1 MLALDG
7 YRDLERIGHGGLGDV
22 YRATRTSTGGT
33 VAIKVLRD
41 VSDESVAWNRTRREL
56 TALVSLGGHA
66 HVVQLV
72 ELLERTPGL
81 VMEYAP
87 GGSVAQLLDR
97 RGTTLAVGE
106 IVLIGRQTASALAAA
121 HAQGIVHRD
130 VKPQNLLID
139 AFGQVKLCDFGIAS
153 LARTE
158 EFRTR
163 TSAISMRYASPEDLE
178 DDAEVGPK
186 ADVYS
191 LGATLLHLA
200 HGAPPTLKERLAPW
214 NPPET
219 DDPALAALDGVLADC
234 LRPEPADR
242 PTATELLDR
251 LDELERQLPDR
262 RRALVVPADPPDP
275 PLTETDA
282 APADASDAFWADAPA
297 DASDAFWADAPDEPE
312 RATAGVAPDLPIVL
326 ADDPTLYRTG
336 RVPPAPDR
344 PPPPRRRS
352 LHRPTLLAGAAVIAA
367 VIVAVVLLRVDD
379 ADAPDS
385 PDPST
390 GTTATT
396 TAADDTG
403 TAPGPLTVVDRPTGL
418 AALAELTWPLGAI
431 GECLVQVDGVDTLR
445 PVDCGQPHDLQRFAV
460 GALDETTTS
469 PDAPDDAELEL
480 AVADLCLEAAPEL
493 TLPEL
498 EIAQTNPSASTWRDG
513 DRGYQCLLGIP
524 DARLTGSALG

>member
-1 MLALDG
+1 
-7 YRDLERIGHGGLGDV
+7 
-22 YRATRTSTGGT
+22 
-33 VAIKVLRD
+33 
-41 VSDESVAWNRTRREL
+41 
-56 TALVSLGGHA
+56 
-66 HVVQLV
+66 
-72 ELLERTPGL
+72 
-81 VMEYAP
+81 
-87 GGSVAQLLDR
+87 
-97 RGTTLAVGE
+97 
-106 IVLIGRQTASALAAA
+106 
-121 HAQGIVHRD
+121 
-130 VKPQNLLID
+130 
-139 AFGQVKLCDFGIAS
+139 VKLCDFGIAS

-214 NPPET
+214 NPPMT
-219 DDPALAALDGVLADC
+219 DDPALAALDEVLADC

-262 RRALVVPADPPDP
+262 RRALVVPADAPDAP
-275 PLTETDA
+275 DAPLTQADA
-282 APADASDAFWADAPA
+282 APADASDD
-297 DASDAFWADAPDEPE
+297 FWADAPDEPE
-312 RATAGVAPDLPIVL
+312 PATAGIGADLPIVL

-367 VIVAVVLLRVDD
+367 VITAVVLLRVDD

-385 PDPST
+385 PDPSA

-396 TAADDTG
+396 AGADDTG
-403 TAPGPLTVVDRPTGL
+403 NATRPLTLVDRPTGL

-445 PVDCGQPHDLQRFAV
+445 PVDCGEPHDLQRFAV
-460 GALDETTTS
+460 GALDETTTA

-493 TLPEL
+493 TMPEL
-498 EIAQTNPSASTWRDG
+498 EIAQTNPSASTWRRG
-513 DRGYQCLLGIP
+513 DRGYQCLLGVP
-524 DARLTGSALG
+524 DARLVGSALG